1 MAEEDEKAALV
12 VDNGSG
18 MVKAGFSG
26 DDAPR
31 SVFPSIVGRP
41 KVKPTMVGADNKE
54 VYVGDEAQVKRGV
67 LKLAYPIE
75 HGYVFNLWT
84 LSPKTVLRTELKL
97 KHKQYRHFLG

>member
-41 KVKPTMVGADNKE
+41 KVKPTMVGADGLRASGRKR
-54 VYVGDEAQVKRGV
+54 DHRRCRPIQVSRG
-67 LKLAYPIE
+67 
-75 HGYVFNLWT
+75 T
-84 LSPKTVLRTELKL
+84 LPTQHARK
-97 KHKQYRHFLG
+97 GG